1 MRSAVLVHA
10 LALAL
15 VACGQ
20 TYQKPGDAGPAPST
34 GEDRAARRPPARTP
48 ARKPEPPA
56 AEPAKAEKKSSSVA
70 QRWVDAHNRYR
81 AKHCAAPLTWSKKL
95 ADIAQKWA
103 NTLKAKGCAF
113 EHSPGAKYGENLAG
127 GTSGALDPEGATAM
141 WYDEIKKY
149 NFKKG
154 GFSME
159 TGHFTQVVWTT
170 TKQVGCGQVTCK
182 GMDIY
187 VCNYDPPGNW
197 EGRYKQHV
205 LPTSC
210 KK

>member
-1 MRSAVLVHA
+1 MRSAVLV
-10 LALAL
+10 LALA
-15 VACGQ
+15 ACGQ
-20 TYQKPGDAGPAPST
+20 TYQKPGDAGPPPAAD
-34 GEDRAARRPPARTP
+34 EERAARRPPARPP
-48 ARKPEPPA
+48 ARKPA
-56 AEPAKAEKKSSSVA
+56 APSAKPAKAEKKPSSVA
-70 QRWVDAHNRYR
+70 QRWVAAHNTYR
-81 AKHCAAPLTWSKKL
+81 AKHCAAPLTWSTKL

-127 GTSGALDPEGATAM
+127 GTSGALDPEGATTM

-149 NFKKG
+149 NFAKG

-197 EGRYKQHV
+197 QGQYKQHV

-210 KK
+210 KKK